1 MSSANNKRIRGH
13 LAKLIGGDYPYPK
26 TGRPKYIKLK
36 DNMIY
41 VRGSNDV
48 TSISKKIMGSD
59 NVCNLYWFYGENPEE
74 EIPEEFPEK
83 STLIKRE
90 NNEWVVINEE
100 GKKEKIVKFGDDEGL
115 MMYLKSNKH
124 KISKDSAIKYIRR
137 ELGLNTAK
145 DTLNKLIDNGVKQ
158 IILTGAPGTGKTY
171 TAKKFAEEQIEGV
184 YINREKISDISKLD
198 EEQKKELNKLKKK
211 CKKFVQFHSSYD
223 YTDFVEGLRPAM
235 IQKGGEKE
243 PAFVKL
249 DGTFK
254 KFCRKAAEDED
265 NKYFFIIDEINRVD
279 LSRVFGEL
287 MYGLEESYRGK
298 EHYFSTQYQN
308 LPTYEIDE
316 KTGVAVELKNDVFK
330 EGFYIPENVYIIGT
344 MNDIDRSVETFDFAL
359 RRRFYWYEVQV
370 EDEIDEAFKEMF
382 GEGKYTDII
391 NNIKEM
397 NNYIAGDGG
406 KKFGL
411 NKSYQIGHAYF
422 KDYDGTDEKVE
433 DIFKYR
439 IEPLLREY
447 CRGRDAKDTK
457 KFIDECRKKLTGK
470 SLEGSTNNN

>member
-1 MSSANNKRIRGH
+1 MGIDKDKALEFCKKIGGT
-13 LAKLIGGDYPYPK
+13 AKL
-26 TGRPKYIKLK
+26 
-36 DNMIY
+36 
-41 VRGSNDV
+41 
-48 TSISKKIMGSD
+48 KKIEKREKYNIVFGRADLKRTIIYLRGSD
-59 NVCNLYWFYGENPEE
+59 NGVKFEVTDDVKEYDKRYAWYYEMKLLCKIEDEHDDYVLRDWETGGEITRMQKGQKKGDIISNKDEYKKNE
-74 EIPEEFPEK
+74 NDAIEFIRRRLGLSTAKEALI
-83 STLIKRE
+83 TLI
-90 NNEWVVINEE
+90 N
-100 GKKEKIVKFGDDEGL
+100 
-115 MMYLKSNKH
+115 
-124 KISKDSAIKYIRR
+124 
-137 ELGLNTAK
+137 
-145 DTLNKLIDNGVKQ
+145 NGVKQ

-184 YINREKISDISKLD
+184 YIERESISDISKLN
-198 EEQKKELNKLKKK
+198 EEQKKELNELKKK

-254 KFCRKAAEDED
+254 NFCRKAADD
-265 NKYFFIIDEINRVD
+265 KSKAHKYFFIIDEINRAD

-287 MYGLEESYRGK
+287 MYGLEESYRGEK
-298 EHYFSTQYQN
+298 NRFATQYQN
-308 LPTYEIDE
+308 LPTYEILSTDE
-316 KTGVAVELKNDVFK
+316 KKEGKDRVAVEMEDDIF
-330 EGFYIPENVYIIGT
+330 EDGFYIPENVYIIGT

-359 RRRFYWYEVQV
+359 RRRFYWHEIQV

-397 NNYIAGDGG
+397 NNYIAEEGG

-447 CRGRDAKDTK
+447 CRGRDAKNTK
-457 KFIDECRKKLTGK
+457 EFIDECRKKLIG
-470 SLEGSTNNN
+470 E